1 MMETVLKDAS
11 RRANTGSS
19 PFSSHNQP
27 ADMMTTAAT
36 IDRNHWT
43 CESENRALKLPCNVL
58 RYSRN
63 GKAPMIM
70 KTVAMESIQAL
81 SKYPIE
87 PSEVENPPVA
97 MVVMAWA
104 KASNPFIPA
113 SQ

>member
-1 MMETVLKDAS
+1 M
-11 RRANTGSS
+11 
-19 PFSSHNQP
+19 
-27 ADMMTTAAT
+27 
-36 IDRNHWT
+36 
-43 CESENRALKLPCNVL
+43 ALKFPCNVL

-70 KTVAMESIQAL
+70 KTVAMMSIQAL
-81 SKYPIE
+81 SKCPIE

-104 KASNPFIPA
+104 KDSNPFIPA